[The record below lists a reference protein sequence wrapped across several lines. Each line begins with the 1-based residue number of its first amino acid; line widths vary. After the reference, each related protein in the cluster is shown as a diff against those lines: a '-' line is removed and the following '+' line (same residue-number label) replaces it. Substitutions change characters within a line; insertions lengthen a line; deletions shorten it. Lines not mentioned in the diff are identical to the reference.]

1 MISSLD
7 PASQQFLDALS
18 QLQSSLQRVQRQI
31 SSGVRI
37 QRPSD
42 APNRVADIVIR
53 ESDVSRA
60 LQIRQSMG
68 RLQAETDTAE
78 GSLQQSVNLLEQAL
92 VIGQTALSSLS
103 GPAGRADILAGQ
115 IDGLHEH
122 LVRLSLTT
130 VDGHFV
136 FGGDNDGQPPYQ
148 LNAAQPNGVDQLT
161 NGAATRL
168 VLDADGSRFAARR
181 SAQVIFDHRNPDNS
195 LASDNAF
202 AALQSLKAAILSGD
216 IAQTAA
222 AVNNVKAAHA
232 YLNEQLAFYGGVQN
246 RIDRAIEQSH
256 QLETRVQA
264 ELSNIR
270 DTDLAAA
277 ATELLRI
284 QTSMQ
289 AALQA
294 RANFTA
300 PTLFDLLG

>member
-1 MISSLD
+1 MIPNLD
-7 PASQQFLDALS
+7 PASQQFLDSLS
-18 QLQSSLQRVQRQI
+18 QLQSSLLRVQRQI
-31 SSGVRI
+31 SSGVRV

-42 APNRVADIVIR
+42 APGRIADIVIR
-53 ESDVSRA
+53 ESDVARA

-68 RLQAETDTAE
+68 RLQADTDTAE
-78 GSLQQSVNLLEQAL
+78 ASLQQSVQILEQAL
-92 VIGQTALSSLS
+92 VIGQTALSTASDQ
-103 GPAGRADILAGQ
+103 PGRADILAGQ
-115 IDGLHEH
+115 LQGLHEH

-130 VDGHFV
+130 VEGRFV

-148 LNAAQPNGVDQLT
+148 LNAAQPNGVDQLI
-161 NGAATRL
+161 NGSATRL
-168 VLDADGSRFAARR
+168 VLDTDGSRFSARR
-181 SAQVIFDHRNPDNS
+181 SAQEIFDHRNPDNS

-202 AALQSLKAAILSGD
+202 AALQSLQAAVQSGD

-222 AVNNVKAAHA
+222 ALDDVKAAHV
-232 YLNEQLAFYGGVQN
+232 YLNQQLAFYGSIQN
-246 RIDRAIEQSH
+246 RVIRAIEQSH

-264 ELSNIR
+264 ELSSIR

-289 AALQA
+289 ASLQA
-294 RANFTA
+294 RSNFTT

>member
-1 MISSLD
+1 MIPSLD

-18 QLQSSLQRVQRQI
+18 QLQSNLLRVQRQI
-31 SSGVRI
+31 SSGVRV

-42 APNRVADIVIR
+42 APGRIADIVIR
-53 ESDVSRA
+53 ESDVARA

-68 RLQAETDTAE
+68 RLQADTDTAE
-78 GSLQQSVNLLEQAL
+78 ASLQQSVQILEQAL
-92 VIGQTALSSLS
+92 VIGQTALSTASDQ
-103 GPAGRADILAGQ
+103 PGRADILAGQ
-115 IDGLHEH
+115 LQGLHEH

-130 VDGHFV
+130 VEGRFA
-136 FGGDNDGQPPYQ
+136 FGGDDDGQPPYQ

-161 NGAATRL
+161 NGSATRL
-168 VLDADGSRFAARR
+168 VLDADGSRFSARR
-181 SAQVIFDHRNPDNS
+181 SAQEIFDHRNPDNS

-202 AALQSLKAAILSGD
+202 AALQSLQAAVQSGD

-222 AVNNVKAAHA
+222 ALDDVKAAHA
-232 YLNEQLAFYGGVQN
+232 YLNQQLAFYGSIQN
-246 RIDRAIEQSH
+246 RISRAIEQSH

-264 ELSNIR
+264 ELSSIR

-294 RANFTA
+294 RSNFTA